1 MLIKTAR
8 IGLLVAMAAILS
20 ALETAIPNPM
30 PWIRL
35 GLANLATI
43 LALKWWGIRE
53 AFLIVV
59 LRVFLSSL
67 ILGRLFQITFWL
79 SFSGS
84 IAACLGMWLIF
95 RCFEK
100 YFSLIG
106 VSIFGALCHNI
117 TQIAVAYFL
126 FIRQPALFS
135 LIPLL
140 LVSSLLSGLV
150 IGIVAHIVSVQI
162 KTLVY

>member
-1 MLIKTAR
+1 
-8 IGLLVAMAAILS
+8 MATILS

-35 GLANLATI
+35 GLANLATL
-43 LALKWWGIRE
+43 LALKWWGMRE

-79 SFSGS
+79 SFAGS
-84 IAACLGMWLIF
+84 IAACLGMWLVF
-95 RCFEK
+95 RCLEK

-106 VSIFGALCHNI
+106 ISIFGAVCHNV
-117 TQIAVAYFL
+117 TQITVAYFF
-126 FIRQPALFS
+126 FIRHATLFS
-135 LIPLL
+135 MVPLL
-140 LVSSLLSGLV
+140 LLSSLFSGFI
-150 IGIVAHIVSVQI
+150 IGIVAHIVSIRTSALAQ
-162 KTLVY
+162 

>member
-1 MLIKTAR
+1 LSIKTTR
-8 IGLLVAMAAILS
+8 IGLLVAMATILS
-20 ALETAIPNPM
+20 ALETSIPNPM

-43 LALKWWGIRE
+43 LALKWWGMRE
-53 AFLIVV
+53 AFLIVA

-95 RCFEK
+95 RFFK
-100 YFSLIG
+100 KFFSLIG
-106 VSIFGALCHNI
+106 ISIFGAVCHNL
-117 TQIAVAYFL
+117 TQIFVAYFL
-126 FIRQPALFS
+126 FVHHTTLFS

-140 LVSSLLSGLV
+140 LLSSLFSGLI
-150 IGIVAHIVSVQI
+150 IGIVAHIVSI
-162 KTLVY
+162 RTETLVH

>member
-1 MLIKTAR
+1 MTR
-8 IGLLVAMAAILS
+8 IGLLIAMATILS

-43 LALKWWGIRE
+43 LALKWWGVRE

-84 IAACLGMWLIF
+84 VAACLGMWLIF
-95 RCFEK
+95 RFFESH
-100 YFSLIG
+100 FSLIG
-106 VSIFGALCHNI
+106 ISIFGAVCHNL

-126 FIRQPALFS
+126 FVRQPALFS

-140 LVSSLLSGLV
+140 LLSSLLSGLV
-150 IGIVAHIVSVQI
+150 IGIVAHIVSMRTE
-162 KTLVY
+162 TLAY

>member
-1 MLIKTAR
+1 
-8 IGLLVAMAAILS
+8 MATILS

-43 LALKWWGIRE
+43 LALKWWGVRE

-84 IAACLGMWLIF
+84 VAACLGMWLIF
-95 RCFEK
+95 RFFES

-106 VSIFGALCHNI
+106 ISIFGAVCHNL
-117 TQIAVAYFL
+117 TQITVAYFL
-126 FIRQPALFS
+126 FVHHTTLFS
-135 LIPLL
+135 LIPPLFL
-140 LVSSLLSGLV
+140 SSLFSGLV
-150 IGIVAHIVSVQI
+150 IGIVAHIVSVRTE
-162 KTLVY
+162 TLAH